1 MARKSDS
8 SVTGNFKNLNNNVS
22 VEMQLSSPKK
32 SDITFI
38 TQKGSQLEQ

>member
-22 VEMQLSSPKK
+22 VEMQLSNILACK
-32 SDITFI
+32 
-38 TQKGSQLEQ
+38 